1 MALKLTLK
9 ANERVVAGGA
19 VLRNATG
26 RTIHLTVE
34 NEVPLLRE
42 TDILGEK
49 DVDTPC
55 KRIYFAVQAM
65 YVDGERLE
73 TYRPLY
79 HKLAAEVCAAAPST
93 AAIVQT
99 VDDAVSQGRYYQA
112 LKEARKLIV
121 YEETLTRNAATS
133 D

>member
-55 KRIYFAVQAM
+55 KRIYFAV
-65 YVDGERLE
+65 LE

>member
-9 ANERVVAGGA
+9 ANERVIAGGA

-42 TDILGEK
+42 VDILAEK
-49 DVDTPC
+49 DATSPC

-65 YVDGERLE
+65 YVDGERVE
-73 TYRPLY
+73 SYRPLY
-79 HKLAAEVCAAAPST
+79 QKLAEEVRAAAPST
-93 AAIVQT
+93 ASMMQAVDEAIR
-99 VDDAVSQGRYYQA
+99 QGKYYHA

-121 YEETLTRNAATS
+121 YEETLTRNAASS